1 MSLINLKRWH
11 SALVL
16 LLAGVMA
23 VIFAFVTANLVSQA
37 MANWEFLR
45 EYGFT
50 AIEHGAMY
58 QVVELFALGA
68 ISMLCWMVFKTCE
81 HVLVDRYLD
90 WASKQARDK

>member
-1 MSLINLKRWH
+1 MALFNLTRWP
-11 SALVL
+11 SILVL
-16 LLAGVMA
+16 VLAGVMA
-23 VIFAFVTANLVSQA
+23 VVFAFVTANLVSQA

-50 AIEHGAMY
+50 AIEHGALY

-90 WASKQARDK
+90 WASKQSRDK